1 MDDLD
6 RALAGLRRDYEP
18 DAHAPARVRVLLAT
32 SLSVVG
38 TSAGAA
44 AGSESIAPLGGTARL
59 GSGMVKGMVKATLAT
74 LALGGAVA
82 AGVHLGSAPAPAPNS
97 PRPTPTVALD
107 APSTPVPQ
115 TNGLHAAGPEP
126 SLEVEAARAPP
137 TPMPVQLT
145 RDAAAAERRGHT
157 LEELQLLSAASRAL
171 RAGDLAEA
179 ERALK
184 DHQERYPKSAL
195 AQERHGLALEVRCAR
210 GSTDAV
216 RAEAQRFVDRAA
228 GSPMAASVRK
238 QCLE

>member
-1 MDDLD
+1 MDELD

-18 DAHAPARVRVLLAT
+18 DERAPARVRVLLAT

-38 TSAGAA
+38 TSTGAA
-44 AGSESIAPLGGTARL
+44 AGSESIAPLGGAARL
-59 GSGMVKGMVKATLAT
+59 GSVGVKATLAT

-82 AGVHLGSAPAPAPNS
+82 AGVHLGSAPAPAPSS
-97 PRPTPTVALD
+97 PRPTPTVAPD
-107 APSTPVPQ
+107 APSTPPPQ
-115 TNGLHAAGPEP
+115 ANGLHAAGPEP
-126 SLEVEAARAPP
+126 SLEVEAASAPP
-137 TPMPVQLT
+137 TPVPAQLT

-179 ERALK
+179 ERALR

-210 GSTDAV
+210 GTTDAV